1 MVVNASDRDS
11 STSPF
16 QNSHIRTSNAT
27 IGSPINKRSIMRGG
41 VFRDMIDVGFIDRVV
56 GGGGGGNRCP

>member
-16 QNSHIRTSNAT
+16 QNSHIRSSKAT

-41 VFRDMIDVGFIDRVV
+41 VFRHMLDVGFIDGVR
-56 GGGGGGNRCP
+56 GE